1 MASENGSIRYS
12 DLIIPDDAITDLI
25 AQLEKLNSTY
35 DGVVKDIQAK
45 ARQMEQALK
54 GVSGA
59 TMQGQ
64 ESIRR
69 MAEQAERLNEDY
81 KAAKT
86 VADATAQQ
94 AKSYKELEQAI
105 NRIIGTQEE
114 NSRAMAEHARLVAQ
128 ARAALNAY
136 QKALDKGGRLTAEET
151 AQYGRLNKE
160 IAEHTAMRNQART
173 ALNQSVKAMQAEEGS
188 IAQLREQLNQLNN
201 AYVRMSAAR
210 REGAEGTEMI
220 RTIQK
225 QYAELSKL
233 EQAMGNW
240 RRNVGNYASSWD
252 GLGMSVQQVV
262 RELPSLSMGFD
273 MFFLAIS
280 NNLPML
286 IDEIKIA
293 RAEFERLNAA
303 GQAATPVW
311 KQLLRSVGNWVTFV
325 VAALALLAS
334 YGDEIIDWVKGL
346 VGAKDELDGI
356 RDSII
361 ETNSQIDNEASKLR
375 VLSERLS
382 EAEKGSKQWKDLR
395 NTIVSQYGK
404 YLSGLDKE
412 IDTVG
417 NLSKV
422 YNTLVDSMRKSMAM
436 KGLKDFIDKKD
447 AEAFKSI
454 SDSYLTISRNISKGE
469 GFSESDVARYMKF
482 IREFV
487 ETGEWKTFKD
497 WTSSGKL
504 TQDQYHAIIERIMA
518 RGGESEIYAAR
529 RAYVQNDRDKR
540 NYATA
545 LGLSE
550 SDYDALNIGLPKNP
564 DNLKRIEDV
573 VNEIQSLQSEIERLR
588 EEPVINLSQ
597 IEDFQK
603 RIESLKS
610 EYRTMTGENYDKS
623 GGKAGSIHG
632 LLDSD
637 EQDKYDKAL
646 DAQRAYQDALGELIA
661 DEYDR
666 RRYQTAMQYDREI
679 EDIRHRLETEKSL
692 TEQAQKDLTAQ
703 MELLARQRNDAL
715 ARIEDERQMAML
727 EAERRGIEL
736 RMQGL
741 REESEQYRT
750 LQNKLFDV
758 DNRIALA
765 QNAALPAGQR
775 QDPGHRE
782 AATYNYRFELDRFD
796 EYLEQKYD
804 KEYDSERAKT
814 LMRLQM
820 ERERWEMIL
829 KLTEKYGS
837 QITGYEI
844 GQIKEAMA
852 GIDSEI
858 ANLGKGWDTGKSVW
872 GNLYDLVFGDAFGKD
887 AEGQEKSAKFQ
898 ESLGTAISFAKEQLQ
913 EFLDYRAELADKAVE
928 NAEKEVDA
936 AQSAL
941 DAERQAR
948 ANGYANNVQQAQ
960 KELAL
965 AKKNQQ
971 QAIKEQQKAQ
981 KQQQAIQA
989 LEQISNMVT
998 ATSLIWSQL
1007 GFPLAIP
1014 AIAIMW
1020 ASFAAA
1026 KIKSAQMAKSVQAD
1040 AATETYG
1047 EGTVELLQGGSHQS
1061 GNDIDL
1067 GHKKD
1072 GTRRRAEGGEFF
1084 AVINKR
1090 SSRRFRSVIPDV
1102 INSLN
1107 NGTFADRYMNAYKA
1121 AQGLTLNVAGES
1133 PDLRRLS
1140 DDVKAIREQNRRR
1153 VYSDGTR
1160 TVTIYKNMKR
1170 IARR

>member
-286 IDEIKIA
+286 IDELKAA
-293 RAEFERLNAA
+293 RAEFQAMQAA
-303 GQAATPVW
+303 GQKAVPVW
-311 KQLLRSVGNWVTFV
+311 KQLLRSIGSWQTLIIVGIT
-325 VAALALLAS
+325 LLAS
-334 YGDEIIDWVKGL
+334 YGDEIVEWGNGLFRAKKSIDTAAEAQKTVNATMLEGAQNAQQEMVQLELLYKAATDTSKGMDERKR
-346 VGAKDELDGI
+346 ATDELQRLYPSYLGNMSD
-356 RDSII
+356 
-361 ETNSQIDNEASKLR
+361 EAIMAGNAASAYADLSEELLR
-375 VLSERLS
+375 VARAKAAMKKITENQ
-382 EAEKGSKQWKDLR
+382 EKLWELD
-395 NTIVSQYGK
+395 SQYAELQEK
-404 YLSGLDKE
+404 MDKLE
-412 IDTVG
+412 PSYQTA
-417 NLSKV
+417 
-422 YNTLVDSMRKSMAM
+422 MAM
-436 KGLKDFIDKKD
+436 GGRTFIDASNPLMKPYAD
-447 AEAFKSI
+447 A
-454 SDSYLTISRNISKGE
+454 
-469 GFSESDVARYMKF
+469 VANYK
-482 IREFV
+482 EYYQQSQDL
-487 ETGEWKTFKD
+487 KT
-497 WTSSGKL
+497 
-504 TQDQYHAIIERIMA
+504 
-518 RGGESEIYAAR
+518 
-529 RAYVQNDRDKR
+529 
-540 NYATA
+540 
-545 LGLSE
+545 
-550 SDYDALNIGLPKNP
+550 
-564 DNLKRIEDV
+564 
-573 VNEIQSLQSEIERLR
+573 
-588 EEPVINLSQ
+588 Q
-597 IEDFQK
+597 IEILNKANEQLAGMVTTDDV
-603 RIESLKS
+603 IEA
-610 EYRTMTGENYDKS
+610 TS
-623 GGKAGSIHG
+623 GGRSRAGAG
-632 LLDSD
+632 GKTAAYDPYRD
-637 EQDKYDKAL
+637 EL
-646 DAQRAYQDALGELIA
+646 EAQRAYQDALGELIA

-679 EDIRHRLETEKSL
+679 EDIRHRLETGKNL

-741 REESEQYRT
+741 REESKQYRT

-775 QDPGHRE
+775 QDPGQIAAASNRE

-1067 GHKKD
+1067 GRKKD